1 MVDGARDLRILV
13 VDGDGPNRA
22 LLVEVLRGERWLVD
36 GVATAEAARAQI
48 AAVRYDLVVAEM
60 TLAPPA
66 GAADAAD
73 GLGGL
78 VLAGEIPSLSKCLAR
93 PPSLVLVSASLRPSL
108 AARAVEAGAAGFLT
122 KPFRMFE
129 LLDQVRR
136 VLSRRPVSNA
146 PPSLPSAR
154 LRRLRQDAA
163 TALPSGVA
171 LRAVLRHALR
181 ARASASSVL
190 SLVVVRIE
198 IEDENGTADRLAW
211 TALLGDLA
219 AVLNK
224 PGKPSASAAN
234 EVELLHGG
242 DAGVPRPAARSA
254 VYRIEDGELA
264 FFAHTDLR
272 PELGAIGTSL
282 FQVFQDTR
290 SNILPLWLACA
301 VVPLP
306 APTVDSD
313 RVLRFG
319 RALLDRARKEG
330 IGAVA
335 DEVPTIEGEK
345 ADSRFQL
352 GSSRKPDLARRHRS
366 SAPPRK
372 PKS

>member
-1 MVDGARDLRILV
+1 MVDGGRDVRILV

-36 GVATAEAARAQI
+36 GVATAEAARERL
-48 AAVRYDLVVAEM
+48 AAVRYDLVVAEV
-60 TLAPPA
+60 TLDAPF
-66 GAADAAD
+66 GSHESSD

-78 VLAGEIPSLSKCLAR
+78 TLAR
-93 PPSLVLVSASLRPSL
+93 EIVCTSDRLTPAPTVVLVSASLRPSL
-108 AARAVEAGAAGFLT
+108 PARAVEAGAAAFLI

-136 VLSRRPVSNA
+136 ALSRRRASDA

-171 LRAVLRHALR
+171 LRAVLRRGLR
-181 ARASASSVL
+181 SRVSPWL
-190 SLVVVRIE
+190 SLVVVRL
-198 IEDENGTADRLAW
+198 DEERATADRLAW

-219 AVLNK
+219 AALAR
-224 PGKPSASAAN
+224 PGGGPPHSHPEADGATPSTLPGF
-234 EVELLHGG
+234 V
-242 DAGVPRPAARSA
+242 RSA

-264 FFAHTDLR
+264 FFAYADLR
-272 PELGAIGTSL
+272 GELAEIGTLL
-282 FQVFQDTR
+282 FQVLQETR
-290 SNILPLWLACA
+290 SEILPLWLSCA
-301 VVPLP
+301 VTPLP
-306 APTVDSD
+306 APALDGD
-313 RVLRFG
+313 RLLRFG
-319 RALLDRARKEG
+319 RSLLDRARKEG

-335 DEVPTIEGEK
+335 EEVPTIEGEK
-345 ADSRFQL
+345 ATSRFQL

-372 PKS
+372 SKP